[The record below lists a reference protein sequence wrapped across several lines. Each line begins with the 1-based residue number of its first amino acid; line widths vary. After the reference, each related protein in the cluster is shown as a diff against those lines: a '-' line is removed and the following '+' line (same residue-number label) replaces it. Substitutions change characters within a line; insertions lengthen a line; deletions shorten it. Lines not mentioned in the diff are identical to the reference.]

1 MRVSMLSNGHRIEVQ
16 TNTMFSPEETVL
28 YDGKEVSRGRSWLN
42 SKHAF
47 TVTEDGKSAR
57 YEVEIKLDLWYGGVK
72 VNLRRNG
79 ETVLTV
85 N

>member
-1 MRVSMLSNGHRIEVQ
+1 MMSSGHRIDVQ

-28 YDGKEVSRGRSWLN
+28 YDGKEVSRLRSWIN

-47 TVTEDGKSAR
+47 TVTEDGKAAR
-57 YEVEIKLDLWYGGVK
+57 YEVEIKLDFWYGGVK
-72 VNLRRNG
+72 VTLRRND
-79 ETVLTV
+79 ELVLSV

>member
-1 MRVSMLSNGHRIEVQ
+1 MRVSMLTNGHRIDVQ

-28 YDGKEVSRGRSWLN
+28 YDGKEVSRLRSWLN
-42 SKHAF
+42 SKHEF
-47 TVTEDGKSAR
+47 TVTEDGKTAR
-57 YEVEIKLDLWYGGVK
+57 YEVLIKLDFWYGGVK

-79 ETVLTV
+79 EVVLSV